1 VNTLPLQPH
10 KSVKHISWLA
20 GFMVFALA
28 CGCFALS
35 FTALRDLAAHN
46 GVDPSLAWIWPAILD
61 GSIIVFSLCALRST
75 LYDESPIRPMILVIG
90 ASLGS
95 IAFNVAHAP
104 EGPLARLIA
113 SVPPTLL
120 FFSFELLVSQ
130 IRSEVRRT
138 AQMAVMQAEHA
149 QRASGYYE
157 DDGYGHGYGAP
168 AAAPQGHYEE
178 DEGDVALANRQMTPV
193 ADTNTGNGNGMG
205 GFGNILLEPKVAR
218 SEMRSDEQRDRVTL
232 AKDGEVEDYQGGSE
246 AAPTQVAQETA
257 TQQQAPARQ
266 EKKSSRKSQQEKINL
281 RRMSVKKLVESG
293 ASISEIAKSL
303 GVVNQTVRRDM
314 EALGLA

>member
-1 VNTLPLQPH
+1 
-10 KSVKHISWLA
+10 
-20 GFMVFALA
+20 MVFALA

-35 FTALRDLAAHN
+35 FNALMDLAAHN
-46 GVDPSLAWIWPAILD
+46 GVHPELAWIWPAILD

-104 EGPLARLIA
+104 EGPLPRLIA

-138 AQMAVMQAEHA
+138 AKLAQMEAEQAA
-149 QRASGYYE
+149 MAASYYRDDEPQEDYSSYPVGGGYQE
-157 DDGYGHGYGAP
+157 DDGP
-168 AAAPQGHYEE
+168 
-178 DEGDVALANRQMTPV
+178 DLALANRRITPTPTSE
-193 ADTNTGNGNGMG
+193 AIG
-205 GFGNILLEPKVAR
+205 GFGSVLLEPAKVAR
-218 SEMRSDEQRDRVTL
+218 SGMREDENRDRVTL
-232 AKDGEVEDYQGGSE
+232 AREDLEESADSNAGESQDDSN
-246 AAPTQVAQETA
+246 
-257 TQQQAPARQ
+257 
-266 EKKSSRKSQQEKINL
+266 KKSRRKSQQDKINL
-281 RRMSVKKLVESG
+281 RRTSVKTLFESG
-293 ASISEIAKSL
+293 KSIGEIAKTL

-314 EALGLA
+314 EALGLAQAS